1 MKNKTVIKTS
11 LFPASKSIVFGE
23 IKKLSTLQ
31 YIAFPYAAFM
41 PVNGQNDLIWQ
52 SGEIFD
58 FRFRLF
64 GIIPLGI
71 HRIAVVDFD
80 EESGIYTKEGNKH
93 VPVWNHRIIIE
104 PTDRNTVRY
113 TDEVEIIVY
122 SKLENVEALSARMI
136 DITSATA
143 NITLGEEFYLSEQN
157 GQIIL

>member
-113 TDEVEIIVY
+113 TDEVEINAGWKTPFVY
-122 SKLENVEALSARMI
+122 LWAKQFYSHRQKKWIKLLKRRS
-136 DITSATA
+136 S
-143 NITLGEEFYLSEQN
+143 
-157 GQIIL
+157 